1 MSAAAFLSL
10 GVLIVALLVCIHPL
24 GKYMAKV
31 YDSDKAP
38 GDRVFLPVERLIY
51 RILRVNPRREQR
63 WNIYTISLLAFS
75 VVSVLALYLFQRVQ
89 TWLPLAN
96 DLPNVD
102 PKMAWNTAV
111 SFTTNTNWQ
120 SYSGE
125 STMGHLVQM
134 AGLAVQNFV
143 SAAVG
148 MCIVVALIR
157 ALARRT
163 GRTLGNF
170 WVDLTRTTTRIL
182 LPISFVIALVLV
194 SQGAIQNFTSSTTAK
209 PLDQTVQVETTD
221 DAGNTVTST
230 VTEQQIPGGPV
241 ASQEAIKDLG
251 TNGGGFFNANSAH
264 PFESPTRFT
273 NILEIFALLVIGF
286 AFPITY
292 GQMVGSKRQGR
303 VVLAVMGVLWLSTSM
318 MAGFFEQN
326 GNIELARRGVD
337 QSISADQGGGNLE
350 SKDVRFGAA
359 SSGVFASSTTGTSTG
374 SVDSGHDSFTPL
386 GGMIPLVNMKLGEV
400 SPGGT
405 GVGLAGLLINALLA
419 VFIAGLMVGRT
430 PEFLGKKIQAPEI
443 KLVVLYILAMPA
455 IVVVFA
461 GAAVLLNTALAGRLN
476 DGPHGL
482 TEMVYAY
489 ASASNNNGSAFA
501 GLTVTSQWYQ
511 VTLGLCML
519 IGRFF
524 LAIPVLAVAGSLVR
538 KQKVPVTVGTFPTDT
553 PLFGGLVL
561 GVVLIVAGLTFLP
574 VLALGPIVEHLSL

>member
-1 MSAAAFLSL
+1 MSAASFVSL
-10 GVLIVALLVCIHPL
+10 GVLIVALLVAIGPL
-24 GKYMAKV
+24 GRYMAKV
-31 YDSDKAP
+31 YGDGQAP
-38 GDRVFLPVERLIY
+38 GDRVFKPVERRIY
-51 RILRVNPRREQR
+51 RILRIDPDREQR
-63 WNIYTISLLAFS
+63 WNVYTLSLLAFS
-75 VVSVLALYLFQRVQ
+75 LVSVIALYFFQRAQ
-89 TWLPLAN
+89 TWLPFN
-96 DLPNVD
+96 NGLPNVD
-102 PKMAWNTAV
+102 PKMAFNTAV
-111 SFTTNTNWQ
+111 SFVTNTNWQ

-134 AGLAVQNFV
+134 AGFAVQNFV

-148 MCIVVALIR
+148 MVIVVALIR
-157 ALARRT
+157 ALARRS

-182 LPISFVIALVLV
+182 LPISFVIALALV
-194 SQGAIQNFTSSTTAK
+194 SQGVIQNFTHTDTAK
-209 PLDQTVQVETTD
+209 PLDQTVQVQTTD
-221 DAGNTVTST
+221 DAGNTVTQP

-264 PFESPTRFT
+264 PFESPTRLT
-273 NILEIFALLVIGF
+273 NYLEIFALLLIGF

-292 GQMVGSKRQGR
+292 GEMVGSKRQGR
-303 VVLAVMGVLWLSTSM
+303 VVLAVMGVLWLSTSL
-318 MAGFFEQN
+318 MAGLFEQN
-326 GNIELARRGVD
+326 GNIELSRRGVD
-337 QSISADQGGGNLE
+337 QSIAADQGGGNME
-350 SKDVRFGAA
+350 SKEVRFGAA

-405 GVGLAGLLINALLA
+405 GVGLAGLLINAIMA

-430 PEFLGKKIQAPEI
+430 PEFLGKKIQAPEM

-455 IVVVFA
+455 MVVIFA
-461 GAAVLLNTALAGRLN
+461 GAAVLLKTALAGRLN

-482 TEMVYAY
+482 TEMAYAY
-489 ASASNNNGSAFA
+489 ASATNNNGSAFA

-511 VTLGLCML
+511 TTLALCML
-519 IGRFF
+519 VGRFF
-524 LAIPVLAVAGSLVR
+524 LAIPVLAIAGSLVR
-538 KQKVPVTVGTFPTDT
+538 KQKVPVSAGTFPTDT

-561 GVVLIVAGLTFLP
+561 GVIIIVAGLTFFP